1 MPKRSKKILVIF
13 PFEEKLYKDN
23 GVDAIFVGNP
33 LIDRVLEKRS
43 FKVSNPL
50 LIGTYSPAVAES
62 VFSRHIRV
70 ILETAKILEEKK

>member
-1 MPKRSKKILVIF
+1 M
-13 PFEEKLYKDN
+13 YKDN

-62 VFSRHIRV
+62 VFSRHIWV
-70 ILETAKILEEKK
+70 ILETAKILEEKNKCKICNV

>member
-1 MPKRSKKILVIF
+1 M
-13 PFEEKLYKDN
+13 YKDN

-43 FKVSNPL
+43 FKVS

-62 VFSRHIRV
+62 VFSRHVRV
-70 ILETAKILEEKK
+70 ILETAKILEEKNKRKICNV